1 MIDREQA
8 PDATKAIAFQIE
20 FERHLFGLVV
30 VAQRM
35 WLRGILAAARLAL
48 KTLASRAVEAAFN
61 LSVGGL
67 AMRASLH
74 SKRYNIVMADLDSP
88 AR

>member
-1 MIDREQA
+1 
-8 PDATKAIAFQIE
+8 
-20 FERHLFGLVV
+20 
-30 VAQRM
+30 
-35 WLRGILAAARLAL
+35 LAL

-88 AR
+88 STQGLTKSKRIVV